1 MRSYGAMKCASLLR
15 EAMWG
20 MVSEIYSKLDYDY
33 RAYTLD
39 FMDRFARTYA
49 SYNQKRDK
57 A

>member
-1 MRSYGAMKCASLLR
+1 
-15 EAMWG
+15 

-49 SYNQKRDK
+49 KYSQNLDK